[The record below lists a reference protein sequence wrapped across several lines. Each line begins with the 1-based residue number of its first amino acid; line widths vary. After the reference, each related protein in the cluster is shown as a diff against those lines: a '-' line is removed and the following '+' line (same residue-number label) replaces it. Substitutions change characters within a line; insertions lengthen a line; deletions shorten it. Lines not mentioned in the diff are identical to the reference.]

1 MDYFNFSSELAKAK
15 EPAFKSGMLRRYAKG
30 GFTNRS
36 EYKRSIEN
44 DIRVGMYAEG
54 GIENP
59 VPTPPVKPIYDIYHT
74 NAAEL
79 MYGNTFTP
87 VEVAKQALEQR
98 KVFYGGMAPVNPSTG
113 KLNLQNAPQVGK
125 YNTVRDAQG
134 NIIQP
139 SLPVMADGGPIR
151 PIYTSNPN
159 DPRLQRYNDSLFA
172 YNQGNADVTNM
183 RLSLS
188 RTADAHNKNKYF
200 WENPY
205 SPIYKEVRLTN
216 SEREK
221 EQGIRGLMPETV
233 VVGATVPRNDT
244 YIDNLI
250 NNYAS
255 PTRGG
260 KDASFAFRYRQPV
273 QPIIYSPN
281 NNIVNTLASKPK
293 PTTKPKPP
301 FVPDPKV
308 VAKQKQLKEAG
319 LYSGELDGIWG
330 PKSEEAWKKY
340 EEASKP
346 KPAPVVNKPTTTS
359 APRGEVIKDERYYLP
374 RNQAPRLPSGVMNP
388 QIYRGSGN
396 TPGIEVD
403 ASGNPIMAKGG
414 LKKYAKGA
422 LTTDPPKTS
431 LSAYDPLFMPPKPK
445 LWNEPAPVSPEQ
457 KMRQAIAGEV
467 NRRTATTEST
477 RTQPKLVSQEQK
489 QYAKENNEES
499 LRQKRLADAA
509 AAEKEEM
516 TLGNWPELLARRSQ
530 ATADKLDIPFIPNV
544 IDPAYM
550 LGSMASGLGAVPYNV
565 EQGNYGQAALG
576 VLAPVATGAL
586 GSLGARTTGQFLN
599 NVVNPVSNASTFGQ
613 IKEGLTNLDYLIDES
628 LGYLLKNRS
637 NKKAI
642 AEGNEWLKNW
652 IQHPTTQNKIDKDFA
667 DKLSTGFRKNSFDLG
682 YEQAKNFVPVSK
694 ELPLSVQLATDFYP
708 NKGNLGVS
716 YLHNVDPATRNLYLD
731 PSYTPTWYGS
741 FISRSINSPYK
752 KRVGTT
758 IHEGTHDWAS
768 DFGLKSSGQYN
779 FLERNINPKIAEDLK
794 YWKTHGNEKT
804 TKDLGRK
811 RSYLAYLADPTEQHA
826 RIMEL
831 RKYLGHTPDFVATP
845 EYAQKVINRINN
857 LPIKNQPIDKNF
869 FKVIDNDPQKLSD
882 MFNRLWGAA
891 PLGIVG
897 ASATQEY
904 EKGGLKSYAKG
915 GLIKR
920 ADGSYSR
927 RGLWDNIR
935 ANRGSGKKP
944 TKQMLEQEK
953 KIKAKTKYE
962 DGGSVSPNLQLF
974 GKGGYRVSRT
984 NERKGK
990 THKVTGPDG
999 TVKYFGDPSMGER
1012 SKSKY
1017 GKDAFYKRHA
1027 KSLKKNPHFRA
1038 YAKATWSDG
1047 GLVSESD
1054 LFNLSSY

>member
-1 MDYFNFSSELAKAK
+1 MDYFNISSELAKAK
-15 EPAFKSGMLRRYAKG
+15 EPAFKNGMLKRYAKG
-30 GFTNRS
+30 GFTGRS

-54 GIENP
+54 GLEGPIPNPNPAPPVYDIRAHTNP
-59 VPTPPVKPIYDIYHT
+59 V
-74 NAAEL
+74 EM
-79 MYGNTFTP
+79 MYGSAYTP
-87 VEVAKQALEQR
+87 IDTAKKELEKQFILNR
-98 KVFYGGMAPVNPSTG
+98 GMAPVIPSTG
-113 KLNLQNAPQVGK
+113 KLNLQAAPQVGK
-125 YNTVRDAQG
+125 YNVVRDAQG

-139 SLPVMADGGPIR
+139 SLSVMAEGGPIR

-159 DPRLQRYNDSLFA
+159 DPRLRAYNDSLAA
-172 YNQGNADVTNM
+172 YNIGNYNWNEAKKYGTVTDKGSVYISDDEIEGIPQKNLKTNLNPISK
-183 RLSLS
+183 RYTTS
-188 RTADAHNKNKYF
+188 DFYDNGWGGNNKEF
-200 WENPY
+200 PL
-205 SPIYKEVRLTN
+205 YK
-216 SEREK
+216 K
-221 EQGIRGLMPETV
+221 P
-233 VVGATVPRNDT
+233 A
-244 YIDNLI
+244 
-250 NNYAS
+250 
-255 PTRGG
+255 
-260 KDASFAFRYRQPV
+260 QPV
-273 QPIIYSPN
+273 KYANPE
-281 NNIVNTLASKPK
+281 IV
-293 PTTKPKPP
+293 
-301 FVPDPKV
+301 V
-308 VAKQKQLKEAG
+308 KQKQLKEAG

-330 PKSEEAWKKY
+330 PKSEEAWKQY

-346 KPAPVVNKPTTTS
+346 KPAPVVNKPTTTP
-359 APRGEVIKDERYYLP
+359 APRAEIVKDERYYLP
-374 RNQAPRLPSGVMNP
+374 RNQAPILPSGKMNP
-388 QIYRGSGN
+388 QVYRGSGN
-396 TPGIEVD
+396 TAGIETD
-403 ASGNPIMAKGG
+403 ASGNPIMANGG

-422 LTTDPPKTS
+422 LTTDPPKTG
-431 LSAYDPLFMPPKPK
+431 LSAYNPLFMPPKPK
-445 LWNEPAPVSPEQ
+445 AWNEPAPVSSEQ
-457 KMRQAIAGEV
+457 KMRQAIAREV
-467 NRRTATTEST
+467 NRRNTTTEST

-613 IKEGLTNLDYLIDES
+613 IKEGLTNLDYLLDES

-652 IQHPTTQNKIDKDFA
+652 IQHPITQNKIDKDFE
-667 DKLSTGFRKNSFDLG
+667 DKINMGFRKNSFDLG

-716 YLHNVDPATRNLYLD
+716 YLHNVHPAERSLYLD

-768 DFGLKSSGQYN
+768 DFGLKSSGQYD

-845 EYAQKVINRINN
+845 EYAQEVINRINN
-857 LPIKNQPIDKNF
+857 LSIKNQPIDKKF
-869 FKVIDNDPQKLSD
+869 LKVIDNDPQKLSD

-897 ASATQEY
+897 AAATQEY

-962 DGGSVSPNLQLF
+962 EGGTVSPNLQLF
-974 GKGGYRVSRT
+974 GKGGYKVSRT
-984 NERKGK
+984 SERKGK

-999 TVKYFGDPSMGER
+999 SVKYFGDPSMGER